1 MKPNLEGI
9 RTDYGKE
16 TLSKSSAGKTPFHLF
31 GKWLNEAL
39 GNTDVLDAN
48 AFVLST
54 VDQQGFPKGRIVLL
68 RSMENGKLVFF
79 TNFESE
85 KGKELGHNPKAAACF
100 FWPQLERQIRVVG
113 KVQKI
118 TDAESDAYFKSRP
131 RGSKIGAWASHQSQE
146 IPNREALDKAV
157 SALETKFGENEIPRP
172 EFWGGYAIDP
182 IQFEFWQ
189 GRNSRLHDRIEFEK
203 SEKNAWKIC
212 RLSP

>member
-1 MKPNLEGI
+1 MKPNVEGL

-16 TLSKSSAGKTPFHLF
+16 SLSKSNAGTTPLHLF
-31 GKWLNEAL
+31 EKWMDEAL
-39 GNTDVLDAN
+39 ENKEVLDAN

-54 VDQQGFPKGRIVLL
+54 VDACGFPKGRIVLL

-79 TNFESE
+79 TNYTSE
-85 KGKELGHNPKAAACF
+85 KGKELEFNPKASACF

-113 KVQKI
+113 NVQKI
-118 TDAESDAYFKSRP
+118 SKEDSDAYFNSRP
-131 RGSKIGAWASHQSQE
+131 KGSKIGAWASQQSQE

-157 SALETKFGENEIPRP
+157 TALETKFGNEEIPRP
-172 EFWGGYAIDP
+172 EFWGGYSIDP

-189 GRNSRLHDRIEFEK
+189 GRNSRLHDRIVFEK
-203 SEKNAWKIC
+203 SEEHSWKIS